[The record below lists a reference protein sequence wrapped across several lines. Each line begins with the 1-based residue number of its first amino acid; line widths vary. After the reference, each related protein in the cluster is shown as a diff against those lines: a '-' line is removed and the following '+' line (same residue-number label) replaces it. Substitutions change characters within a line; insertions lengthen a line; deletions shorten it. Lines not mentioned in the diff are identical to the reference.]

1 MRLWTLHPKYLD
13 ALGLVALWREGL
25 LAQAV
30 LRGLTVGY
38 TNHPQLTRFKESR
51 APLASIR
58 SYLAAVH
65 DEAAG
70 RGYRF
75 DRRKVAGRTDSDQL
89 IATTGQVAYE
99 WRHLKAK
106 LAVRDR
112 ARLASLRGIGQPDP
126 HPLFRIVP
134 GPVERWEAVR
144 GRRRTMTLTKLSQL
158 IPAVRRTADRGKH
171 G

>member
-13 ALGLVALWREGL
+13 ARGLVAVWREGL

-30 LRGLTVGY
+30 LRGLTTGY
-38 TNHPQLTRFKESR
+38 ARHPQLTRFREARTPVS
-51 APLASIR
+51 AIG
-58 SYLAAVH
+58 SYLGAVH
-65 DEAAG
+65 DEAAR

-75 DRRKVAGRTDSDQL
+75 DRGKVFRRGRAGHLT
-89 IATTGQVAYE
+89 ATAGQVAYE

-112 ARLASLRGIGQPDP
+112 VWLASVRSVRRPDP

-134 GPVERWEAVR
+134 GPVEAWEVGR
-144 GRRRTMTLTKLSQL
+144 GRRRRKRT
-158 IPAVRRTADRGKH
+158 RRQRVPSTRGIAA